1 MNLRPLGIA
10 EEIIQATALNI
21 TYTYDDLV
29 FVEHNVF
36 IIQFDDDNPKN
47 LKLFFNV
54 DCEEETAKKLENQ
67 LTASAKEKLF
77 SITCSGKFEM
87 AQKEGAEEVDIKF
100 FPKTV
105 S

>member
-10 EEIIQATALNI
+10 EEIVQATALNI

-54 DCEEETAKKLENQ
+54 DCEAVTAQKLETQ
-67 LTASAKEKLF
+67 LSDSAKQRHF
-77 SITCSGKFEM
+77 TITLSGKFEM
-87 AQKEGAEEVDIKF
+87 TQKEGTEEIDIKF
-100 FPKTV
+100 I
-105 S
+105 